1 MTSSPTRSPR
11 WRSITVLVAI
21 TTSVATGCSTQR
33 LHLRVE
39 RAPTSVATGQATGSP
54 EDVASAVHGP
64 GPVGANASVV
74 RVVDGDTV
82 HLLLGDTEETVRL
95 IGIDTPET
103 HRPGTPLQCFGP
115 EATRFTTA
123 LLPRGTRVRLE
134 RDVEARDR
142 YGRLLGYVIRADDG
156 LFVNFE
162 LARQGFA
169 HAYTYPPN
177 IAHADEFV
185 AAAGQARDEQRGLWS
200 GCGDG

>member
-1 MTSSPTRSPR
+1 MTPSPTPSARR
-11 WRSITVLVAI
+11 RLVTVLVAI

-33 LHLRVE
+33 LHLRLE
-39 RAPTSVATGQATGSP
+39 RAPTSVATRYAAGSP
-54 EDVASAVHGP
+54 DDVASALNGP
-64 GPVGANASVV
+64 GPVDANASVV

-103 HRPGTPLQCFGP
+103 HRPGTPVQCFGP
-115 EATRFTTA
+115 EATRFTAA
-123 LLPRGTRVRLE
+123 LLPKGTAVRLE

-156 LFVNFE
+156 LFVNLQ

-169 HAYTYPPN
+169 HAYTFPPN

-200 GCGDG
+200 RCGDG

>member
-1 MTSSPTRSPR
+1 MMSPR
-11 WRSITVLVAI
+11 MASARRRLVALALVV
-21 TTSVATGCSTQR
+21 TSLSATGCSSSR
-33 LHLRVE
+33 LHLRLE
-39 RAPTSVATGQATGSP
+39 RAPTSVAADQAGGSP
-54 EDVASAVHGP
+54 EDTASAVHGP
-64 GPVGANASVV
+64 GAVDANASVV

-103 HRPGTPLQCFGP
+103 HRPGTPVQCFGP

-123 LLPRGTRVRLE
+123 LLPKGTAVRLE

-156 LFVNFE
+156 LFVNPE

-200 GCGDG
+200 SCGDG